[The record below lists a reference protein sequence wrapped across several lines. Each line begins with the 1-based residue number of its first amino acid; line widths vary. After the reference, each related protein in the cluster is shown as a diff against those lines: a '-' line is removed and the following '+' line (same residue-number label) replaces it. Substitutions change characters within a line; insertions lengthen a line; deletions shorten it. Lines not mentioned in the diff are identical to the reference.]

1 MLKKR
6 LTACVIIKNGWVV
19 QSISFRKYLPVG
31 TLDVTVEFLN
41 KWGIDE
47 IVILDIDATAQGRRP
62 DCERIARIS
71 RKNFAPLAVGG
82 GIRSIDDMRRLVH
95 SGADKIVIN
104 TVAFD
109 RPGIISEAADVFG
122 SQCVVVSMD
131 VRKEADG
138 SYLVYRDSARTKTQ
152 KDAVRWA
159 QEVESMGAGEIFLN
173 AVDRDGIKQGYDL
186 ELIQKVATAVHIP
199 VIACGGVGSA
209 EHVLQGAVKTAAS
222 ALAVG
227 NFLNFTE
234 QSPMLIKA
242 YLAQHGVDVRT
253 DTYANFKDH
262 RLEDEFGRLTKKSDD
277 VLDKLRFI
285 YHPEEVI

>member
-6 LTACVIIKNGWVV
+6 LTACVIVKDGWVV
-19 QSISFRKYLPVG
+19 QSLVFKRYLPVG

-47 IVILDIDATAQGRRP
+47 IVILDMDATAQGRRP

-71 RKNFAPLAVGG
+71 KKNFAPLAVGG
-82 GIRSIDDMRRLVH
+82 GIRSIEDMRQLVH

-104 TVAFD
+104 TIALE
-109 RPGIISEAADVFG
+109 RPEIITQAADVLG
-122 SQCVVVSMD
+122 AQCIVVSMD
-131 VRKEADG
+131 VRKNANGKYE
-138 SYLVYRDSARTKTQ
+138 VYKNSARVATG
-152 KDAVRWA
+152 KDPVQWA
-159 QEVESMGAGEIFLN
+159 QEIESLGAGEIFLN
-173 AVDRDGIKQGYDL
+173 AVDRDGAKHGYDL
-186 ELIQKVATAVHIP
+186 DLIGSIASVVGVP

-209 EHVLQGAVKTAAS
+209 KHVLEAATQTAAS

-242 YLAQHGVDVRT
+242 YLAQHDVDVRM

-262 RLEDEFGRLTKKSDD
+262 ALEGEFGRLTKKSDD
-277 VLDKLRFI
+277 VLDKLRFV

>member
-1 MLKKR
+1 MFKKR
-6 LTACVIIKNGWVV
+6 LTACVVVKDGWVV
-19 QSISFRKYLPVG
+19 QSVGFKRYLPVG

-62 DCERIARIS
+62 NYELIERIS
-71 RKNFAPLAVGG
+71 KKNFAPLAVGG
-82 GIRSIDDMRRLVH
+82 GIRDVEDMRRLVH

-104 TVAFD
+104 TIALE
-109 RPGIISEAADVFG
+109 RPQIITEAADVFG
-122 SQCVVVSMD
+122 TQCIVVSID
-131 VRKEADG
+131 ARKDQNGIYE
-138 SYLVYRDSARTKTQ
+138 VYRDSARKPTGR
-152 KDAVRWA
+152 DPVRWA
-159 QEVESMGAGEIFLN
+159 REAESLGAGEIFLN
-173 AVDRDGIKQGYDL
+173 AVDRDGMKNGYDL
-186 ELIQKVATAVHIP
+186 ELIQSAASAVHIP

-209 EHVLQGAVKTAAS
+209 RHVLEGAVKTAAS

-234 QSPMLIKA
+234 QSPTLIKA

-253 DTYANFKDH
+253 DTYANFNGHALD
-262 RLEDEFGRLTKKSDD
+262 EEFGRLTKKSDD
-277 VLDKLRFI
+277 VLDKLRFV

>member
-6 LTACVIIKNGWVV
+6 LTACVVVKNGWVV
-19 QSISFRKYLPVG
+19 QSIGFKRYLPIG

-47 IVILDIDATAQGRRP
+47 IVILDIDATIQKREP
-62 DCERIARIS
+62 DCNRIARVS
-71 RKNFAPLAVGG
+71 KKNFAPLAVGG
-82 GIRSIDDMRRLVH
+82 GIRDVEDMRRLVH

-104 TVAFD
+104 TIALEH
-109 RPGIISEAADVFG
+109 PQIISEAAEILG
-122 SQCVVVSMD
+122 AQCIVVSID
-131 VRKEADG
+131 VRKNDDG
-138 SYLVYRDSARTKTQ
+138 YYEVYRDSARNATGR
-152 KDAVRWA
+152 DPVNWA
-159 QEVESMGAGEIFLN
+159 QEVESLGAGEIFLN
-173 AVDRDGIKQGYDL
+173 AVDRDGTKQGYDI
-186 ELIQKVATAVHIP
+186 ELIQKVTQAVHIP

-209 EHVLQGAVKTAAS
+209 QHVLEGATKTAAS

-242 YLAQHGVDVRT
+242 YFAQHGVDVRM

-262 RLEDEFGRLTKKSDD
+262 ALDETFGRLTKKSDD
-277 VLDKLRFI
+277 VLDKLRFV

>member
-1 MLKKR
+1 MFKKR
-6 LTACVIIKNGWVV
+6 LTACVIVKNGRVV
-19 QSISFRKYLPVG
+19 QSIGFKRYLPVG

-62 DCERIARIS
+62 DCEGIARIS
-71 RKNFAPLAVGG
+71 KKNFAPLAVGG
-82 GIRSIDDMRRLVH
+82 GIRTIEDMRQLVH

-104 TVAFD
+104 MVAFD
-109 RPGIISEAADVFG
+109 RPGIISEAADVLG
-122 SQCVVVSMD
+122 AQCIVVSID
-131 VRKEADG
+131 VRKESDG
-138 SYLVYRDSARTKTQ
+138 SYQVYRDSAKNATG
-152 KDAVRWA
+152 KDPVRWA
-159 QEVESMGAGEIFLN
+159 KEVESLGAGEIFLN
-173 AVDRDGIKQGYDL
+173 AVDRDGSKDGYDL
-186 ELIQKVATAVHIP
+186 ELIHMVASAVHIP

-209 EHVLQGAVKTAAS
+209 RHVLEGATRTAAS

-242 YLAQHGVDVRT
+242 YLEQNGVDVRM

-262 RLEDEFGRLTKKSDD
+262 ALEGEFGRLTKKSDD
-277 VLDKLRFI
+277 VLDKLRFV

>member
-6 LTACVIIKNGWVV
+6 LTACVIVKDGRVV
-19 QSISFRKYLPVG
+19 QSIGFKRYLPVG

-41 KWGIDE
+41 NWGIDE
-47 IVILDIDATAQGRRP
+47 IVILDMDATAQGRRP
-62 DCERIARIS
+62 DYDRIARIS
-71 RKNFAPLAVGG
+71 KKNFAPLAVGG
-82 GIRSIDDMRRLVH
+82 GIRTVEDMRRLVH

-104 TVAFD
+104 TVALN

-122 SQCVVVSMD
+122 AQCIVVSID
-131 VRKEADG
+131 VRKNSDG
-138 SYLVYRDSARTKTQ
+138 KFEVYRDSARVATG
-152 KDAVRWA
+152 KDPVQWA
-159 QEVESMGAGEIFLN
+159 KEVEALGAGEIFLN
-173 AVDRDGIKQGYDL
+173 AVDRDGLKQGYDL
-186 ELIQKVATAVHIP
+186 ELIQSVSSAINIP

-209 EHVLQGAVKTAAS
+209 KHVLEAATQTAAS

-242 YLAQHGVDVRT
+242 YLAQHGIDVRM
-253 DTYANFKDH
+253 DTYASFKDH
-262 RLEDEFGRLTKKSDD
+262 QLDEEFGRLTKKSDD
-277 VLDKLRFI
+277 VLDKLRFV